1 MCRGSHAGAC
11 DVTVGAPVRAS
22 QQEGRR
28 IEELAEWPHA
38 LWPDGDDMPWI
49 GRNGDMFASGSNLQK

>member
-1 MCRGSHAGAC
+1 M
-11 DVTVGAPVRAS
+11 TVGAPVRAS